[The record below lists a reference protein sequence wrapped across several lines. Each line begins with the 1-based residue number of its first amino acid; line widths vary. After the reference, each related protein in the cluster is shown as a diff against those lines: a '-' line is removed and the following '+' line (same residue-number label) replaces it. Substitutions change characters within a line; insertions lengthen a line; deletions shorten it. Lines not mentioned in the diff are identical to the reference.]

1 MYSVSALKSAWMVL
15 NELVG
20 ELEREGVFLP
30 DLIRADLRNAKMVI
44 EYLGS
49 FSEDILEDSKDND
62 IQAEISAKVLS
73 IRDTVIQQAEAKG
86 DEYKTRWK
94 NRFDYALEGRLDEE
108 FSDSKAPISDIPRD
122 KDTGFFRI
130 RLPEEIPVEVVSEM
144 AEDCEVNISL
154 DGERHLQVSGSKECV
169 RDAMKRLGELFYG
182 QSKLK

>member
-1 MYSVSALKSAWMVL
+1 MVL

-49 FSEDILEDSKDND
+49 FAEDISANSDDTDLH
-62 IQAEISAKVLS
+62 AEISAKVLS
-73 IRDTVIQQAEAKG
+73 IRDTVLEQAKEKG
-86 DEYKTRWK
+86 DDYKSEWE
-94 NRFDYALEGRLDEE
+94 NRVSQALEGDLEDEILH
-108 FSDSKAPISDIPRD
+108 SKAPISDIPRD

-130 RLPEEIPVEVVSEM
+130 RLPDEIPVEVVSEM

-154 DGERHLQVSGSKECV
+154 DGERHLQVSGSKDCV

-182 QSKLK
+182 ENRMK